1 MSKTPRTDELSRL
14 INGYAYVPSTFARKL
29 ERENGELR
37 EALKDAREQLSN
49 YGEASAGMGLPDFSR
64 IDAALA

>member
-1 MSKTPRTDELSRL
+1 MDKTPRTDSALLSS
-14 INGYAYVPSTFARKL
+14 NPYAIWDLARKL